1 MKFWP
6 QIIPHRDLEH
16 LELLELLLWNSIC
29 NWNKYYYMLRFGIFT
44 YYILLLG
51 VKRSW
56 VQVSSLGPKS
66 ADNRLIVCAF
76 LFCLY
81 LCTET
86 WTPSP
91 KANTIGILRSKF
103 VGRAHKSRYSDQK
116 VQIIVWLSVLFYFV
130 LNLYIETWTPSP
142 KANTIGQF
150 AQQICGQSPQVSSL
164 DFYFRL
170 VTDFAVKIRCSLN

>member
-29 NWNKYYYMLRFGIFT
+29 NRNKYHYMLCFGIFT

-66 ADNRLIVCAF
+66 ADNHLIICAF
-76 LFCLY
+76 LFCLIY
-81 LCTET
+81 KQRLELPRRRRTQSGFCE
-86 WTPSP
+86 
-91 KANTIGILRSKF
+91 ANLWAEPTS
-103 VGRAHKSRYSDQK
+103 
-116 VQIIVWLSVLFYFV
+116 
-130 LNLYIETWTPSP
+130 
-142 KANTIGQF
+142 
-150 AQQICGQSPQVSSL
+150 
-164 DFYFRL
+164 L
-170 VTDFAVKIRCSLN
+170 VTRTKKISIPIGMLIFLVQLSLPLGKLNITLRRMCKISLCFSTISLWAKRKISLEIKTIMTFLQVRF

>member
-1 MKFWP
+1 MNFWP

-29 NWNKYYYMLRFGIFT
+29 NWNKYHYMLCFGIFT

-56 VQVSSLGPKS
+56 VQASSLGPKS

-91 KANTIGILRSKF
+91 KANTIG
-103 VGRAHKSRYSDQK
+103 
-116 VQIIVWLSVLFYFV
+116 
-130 LNLYIETWTPSP
+130 
-142 KANTIGQF
+142 QF

-164 DFYFRL
+164 GPAKTVETQGFQRFL
-170 VTDFAVKIRCSLN
+170 LFSEIVI